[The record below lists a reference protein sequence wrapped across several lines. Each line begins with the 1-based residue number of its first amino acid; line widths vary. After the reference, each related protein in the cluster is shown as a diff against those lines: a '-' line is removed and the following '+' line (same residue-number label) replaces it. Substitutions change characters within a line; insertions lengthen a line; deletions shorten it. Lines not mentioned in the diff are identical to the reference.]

1 MGAYAYKMI
10 WFFLTENNSLES
22 YMKLCEEFK
31 IENEFRLTYPFLFE
45 TEDIV

>member
-1 MGAYAYKMI
+1 MGVYADNMI
-10 WFFLTENNSLES
+10 SFFETENNSLES
-22 YMKLCEEFK
+22 YMNLCEELK